1 MRTIFAAAL
10 CLLAAG
16 CASPREQAE
25 RAIPNPLERFPL
37 KAHAEAD
44 ETLLAVKPGG
54 GISPTQQAALAQTA
68 ERWRDSARPVLVVR
82 APVGGPQEAD
92 AQIMAQQVSGVL
104 AAVGVPPEAI
114 RVEAYDAGP
123 DATAPIIATFPNLVA
138 EVPECGRKWDN
149 LTGTQSNGNQGN
161 FGCAI
166 AANMAAQ
173 IANPA
178 DILGP
183 RASTPADATRR
194 SVVMDN
200 YRKGV
205 PTGAQAD
212 SAGSGSVSKAIP

>member
-1 MRTIFAAAL
+1 MRTILAAAL

-16 CASPREQAE
+16 CASSSSQAE
-25 RAIPNPLERFPL
+25 KAIANPLERFPL

-44 ETLLAVKPGG
+44 ETLLAVHPGG
-54 GISPTQQAALAQTA
+54 GLSQAQVAALSQAG
-68 ERWRDSARPVLVVR
+68 ERWRDGDRPAVVVR
-82 APVGGPQEAD
+82 APRGGPQEAD
-92 AQIMAQQVSGVL
+92 AQVMARQVAGAL
-104 AAVGVPPEAI
+104 AAAGVAPEAI
-114 RVEAYDAGP
+114 RIEAYDAGP
-123 DATAPIIATFPNLVA
+123 DAAAPVIAGFPTVVA

-149 LTGTQSNGNQGN
+149 LTGTQSNNNFSN

-183 RASTPADATRR
+183 RASTPADASRR

-200 YRKGV
+200 YRKGTQ
-205 PTGAQAD
+205 TGAQVDA
-212 SAGSGSVSKAIP
+212 SASGAVSKVVP